1 LRLNV
6 SADMGIALGDY
17 NSDGHLDVY
26 IAYYYGSDYL
36 FANNGDGTFSD
47 VTESAGL
54 GVIDS
59 SLSATWGD
67 FNNDGFLDLYV
78 AVKKG
83 FNRLFKNTGDG
94 YFEDIAG
101 SAGVTAQYLN
111 SYIGIWGDY
120 NNDGFVDLYVVNFE
134 SGESNI
140 LFRNNGNETF
150 TDVTSEAGVEGGPYQ
165 KSRSAAWGDFNN
177 DGYLDLFVNNQGSDF
192 LYRNNG
198 DGTFTDVTYSA
209 GIEDLGNGSGCAWGD
224 YDNDGFLDLFITN
237 KDGRNGLYRNNGDE
251 TFTDVTSSAG
261 VLVTGGSTCC
271 SWADFDNDGDLD
283 IYVSFVAGG
292 NEYLFSNN
300 DDGTFTNIISESGVT
315 SGIGGHAAAWG
326 DYDNDGDLDM
336 FVTSLISKQV
346 YVFKNHVGN
355 SRNWLHIQPVGLV
368 SNEAGIGTR
377 VKVVA
382 GEKAQI
388 RVVNGGESYIS
399 QHSLPLEFGLGS
411 ITSVDSIIVH
421 WPSGV
426 VQDTADVP
434 ANQVLIM
441 KEPLPQH
448 DVALESIMVPEDTVS
463 LAELSPEVRI
473 MNRGS
478 SVEKGFPVTCEI
490 AVFGTTIYSDTQIV
504 DSLASLQSQNIVF
517 KKWTPEEAGLY
528 YFTFYCQVPGDL
540 NSSNDSLSIRVQVI
554 AFVTFTDVTEISGVG
569 SRGNNHGIAFGDY
582 DNDGDLDIYVTKG
595 NYESNILYQN
605 NGDGTFTDVT
615 YIAGVGDFGYG
626 YHSVF
631 GDYDNDGDL
640 DLYIANANMPNV
652 LYQNNGDGTFTDVTT
667 FAGVGDAGYSRS
679 VVFADLNNDGY
690 LDIYVAK
697 AANQANILYRNN
709 RDGTFSDVSNVAGVA
724 DQSYSASVVCGDYNN
739 DGFLDIYIANFRG
752 EANVLYRNNGD
763 GTFTNVTKIAGVGDS
778 GWGHSAAFG
787 DYDNDGFLDIYVV
800 NCKEHPNV
808 LYHNNG
814 DGTFT
819 DVTEAAGVGNIQ
831 YGRGV
836 TFADFNN
843 DGNLDIYVSNSG
855 RNVFYSNNGDGTFS
869 DLSSE
874 SGLDNWGEGVSVST
888 GDYNN
893 DGWLDIYLGNW
904 KDKPNILFQN
914 NGNSN
919 NWIVVKT
926 IGTVSNRDGIGA
938 RVKVVTSESSQ
949 YREVSGGSGY
959 CTQNSLPVEFG
970 LGKSTLVDSI
980 IIRWPSGI
988 IQDTTNIAANQIITF
1003 VEPLFDHDISVVKII
1018 QPTSIITADTL
1029 RPIVLIKNN
1038 SHRQEHDFGISCK
1051 IDSSGQTIF
1060 RETRQIESLSS
1071 LDTMRV
1077 TFSLWKPEKGGVYTV
1092 SFFSELDT
1100 DQNNMNDTLWIQVR
1114 SLYTHDMCLKR
1125 VVTPDTL
1132 ILHDSFVP
1140 IAVIQNLGS
1149 TEEQYFDV
1157 VCKINDSQGI
1167 QVYKWTQTIVH
1178 LASLDSC
1185 LICFDP
1191 WVPTEIGIY
1200 EVSYYTQLA
1209 GDQNTLND
1217 TLKSE
1222 TLVLEQFDVD
1232 KGKAVFVPQS
1242 FSLGQNYPN
1251 PFNATTEIR
1260 FGLPRVSR
1268 VIIKVY
1274 NLLGDEVC
1282 TLVNEE
1288 KDAGFYSIYW
1298 NGKDDMGREVASGIY
1313 IYVMKAGDFVESK
1326 KTLLLK

>member
-1 LRLNV
+1 CGL
-6 SADMGIALGDY
+6 A
-17 NSDGHLDVY
+17 
-26 IAYYYGSDYL
+26 
-36 FANNGDGTFSD
+36 FA
-47 VTESAGL
+47 
-54 GVIDS
+54 
-59 SLSATWGD
+59 
-67 FNNDGFLDLYV
+67 
-78 AVKKG
+78 
-83 FNRLFKNTGDG
+83 
-94 YFEDIAG
+94 
-101 SAGVTAQYLN
+101 
-111 SYIGIWGDY
+111 
-120 NNDGFVDLYVVNFE
+120 
-134 SGESNI
+134 
-140 LFRNNGNETF
+140 
-150 TDVTSEAGVEGGPYQ
+150 
-165 KSRSAAWGDFNN
+165 
-177 DGYLDLFVNNQGSDF
+177 
-192 LYRNNG
+192 
-198 DGTFTDVTYSA
+198 
-209 GIEDLGNGSGCAWGD
+209 
-224 YDNDGFLDLFITN
+224 
-237 KDGRNGLYRNNGDE
+237 
-251 TFTDVTSSAG
+251 
-261 VLVTGGSTCC
+261 
-271 SWADFDNDGDLD
+271 
-283 IYVSFVAGG
+283 
-292 NEYLFSNN
+292 
-300 DDGTFTNIISESGVT
+300 
-315 SGIGGHAAAWG
+315 
-326 DYDNDGDLDM
+326 DYDNDGDQDIYIINWKDRSNVLYQNNGNANHWLKIR
-336 FVTSLISKQV
+336 VIGTISNQ
-346 YVFKNHVGN
+346 
-355 SRNWLHIQPVGLV
+355 
-368 SNEAGIGTR
+368 EGIGAKIIVTAGGKSQMR
-377 VKVVA
+377 EVGWNTGHFSQSSRWVV
-382 GEKAQI
+382 
-388 RVVNGGESYIS
+388 
-399 QHSLPLEFGLGS
+399 FGLGME
-411 ITSVDSIIVH
+411 TQVDSIIVH

-426 VQDTADVP
+426 IQDTTDVL

-448 DVALESIMVPEDTVS
+448 DVALESIMVPEDTLS

-490 AVFGTTIYSDTQIV
+490 AAFGTTIYSDTQIV
-504 DSLASLQSQNIVF
+504 DSLASLQSRNIVF

-528 YFTFYCQVPGDL
+528 YFSFYCQVPGDL

-569 SRGNNHGIAFGDY
+569 TRGNNHGIAFGDY

-615 YIAGVGDFGYG
+615 YIAGVGHCGYG

-1029 RPIVLIKNN
+1029 RPTVLIKNN

-1060 RETRQIESLSS
+1060 QETRQIESLSS

-1114 SLYTHDMCLKR
+1114 LLYTHDMCLKR

-1185 LICFDP
+1185 MICFDP

-1200 EVSYYTQLA
+1200 EVSCYTQLA

-1222 TLVLEQFDVD
+1222 TLVLEQFGVD

-1288 KDAGFYSIYW
+1288 KDAGFYSIHW